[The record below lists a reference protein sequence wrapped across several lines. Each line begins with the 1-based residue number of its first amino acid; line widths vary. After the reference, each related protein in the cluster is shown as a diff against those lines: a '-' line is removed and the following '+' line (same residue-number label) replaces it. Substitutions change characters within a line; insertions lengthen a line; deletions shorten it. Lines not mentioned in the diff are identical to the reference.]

1 MWLSVVS
8 AAPAGQPTG
17 TRDGSRR
24 GLKATE
30 VCQVVGITYR
40 QLDFWARIG
49 LLGPSM
55 AQGRGSGN
63 WRAWSYADLLHLKVV
78 ERLVHAG
85 LSPRLAQSA
94 VDCLR
99 SSKEGTTD
107 ATLVLSAEHA
117 LLVRSAGE
125 LAKIMDA
132 STGPVWVLA
141 MGKVVS
147 ELEDKLAKLA
157 VAPDKLF

>member
-1 MWLSVVS
+1 
-8 AAPAGQPTG
+8 
-17 TRDGSRR
+17 
-24 GLKATE
+24 
-30 VCQVVGITYR
+30 VVGITYR

-55 AQGRGSGN
+55 ARSRGSGN
-63 WRAWSYADLLHLKVV
+63 WRAWSYADLLHLKVI

-99 SSKEGTTD
+99 SSGED
-107 ATLVLSAEHA
+107 ASESTLVLSAERA
-117 LLVRSAGE
+117 VLVRTAGE
-125 LAKIMDA
+125 LAKIVDA
-132 STGPVWVLA
+132 SPGPVWVVA

-147 ELEDKLAKLA
+147 ELEDKLSALA
-157 VAPDKLF
+157 VGTEKLF